1 MASRRSSRG
10 LDGVSGRSAA
20 IRLSRRCRLRMERWP
35 ARWRRS
41 KGQAAIPVAQEA
53 APDAAQVSAQ
63 VGRDLKRQCRPAS
76 QTCAAPRS
84 NRRPRARWAACRAAR
99 RLRRRA
105 PESDKSIQSTMQFQ
119 DPGCRISIQVADF
132 MGRARLEH
140 RLRAKAEATIQPG
153 LALRRL
159 TAWASTVRC
168 LRACRRS
175 SSRPSLQNRRLARLR
190 LGAQRQEDQ
199 RQRHEYH
206 HHQLVSA
213 LVGMRPRVV
222 HEGLQLGRLL
232 LEEDLLDVDW
242 IETFSCSAGG
252 GQRGYA
258 HLGLARTRRHALS
271 CDLRLLRRR
280 LSETPLR
287 SEQCPLTCQSPG
299 PALSRASFYAK
310 TGSYGISTPRLW

>member
-1 MASRRSSRG
+1 
-10 LDGVSGRSAA
+10 
-20 IRLSRRCRLRMERWP
+20 
-35 ARWRRS
+35 
-41 KGQAAIPVAQEA
+41 
-53 APDAAQVSAQ
+53 
-63 VGRDLKRQCRPAS
+63 
-76 QTCAAPRS
+76 
-84 NRRPRARWAACRAAR
+84 
-99 RLRRRA
+99 
-105 PESDKSIQSTMQFQ
+105 
-119 DPGCRISIQVADF
+119 

-159 TAWASTVRC
+159 TAWASTIRC

-258 HLGLARTRRHALS
+258 HLGLARTRYHALS
-271 CDLRLLRRR
+271 CDLRPSATSTIGAAAQVRTVDLPFTRPRSLT
-280 LSETPLR
+280 SEFLPQAGLQRNRKPR
-287 SEQCPLTCQSPG
+287 SL
-299 PALSRASFYAK
+299 
-310 TGSYGISTPRLW
+310 